1 MMCTTPDSDWSFPAT
16 PRSDAVRA
24 STECSSNTRHRHAG
38 EVRGFAGLRRRR
50 DGVLRPVRRRDGVDE
65 PLADLFT
72 QVAREIPSGVQG
84 AERARSASDAFLFR
98 RLQGLPKT
106 RDRFRVNERLPI
118 PFSED
123 GYMEVDFLDPA
134 SKVVLELDGSQHL
147 AGREAF
153 RRDRRKDA
161 LLQEHGY
168 LVPRVLANDL
178 GTRLD
183 AVLDQVL
190 RALARRAGGA

>member
-1 MMCTTPDSDWSFPAT
+1 
-16 PRSDAVRA
+16 
-24 STECSSNTRHRHAG
+24 
-38 EVRGFAGLRRRR
+38 
-50 DGVLRPVRRRDGVDE
+50 
-65 PLADLFT
+65 
-72 QVAREIPSGVQG
+72 
-84 AERARSASDAFLFR
+84 
-98 RLQGLPKT
+98 
-106 RDRFRVNERLPI
+106 
-118 PFSED
+118 
-123 GYMEVDFLDPA
+123 MEVDFLDPA

-168 LVPRVLANDL
+168 LVPRLLADDL